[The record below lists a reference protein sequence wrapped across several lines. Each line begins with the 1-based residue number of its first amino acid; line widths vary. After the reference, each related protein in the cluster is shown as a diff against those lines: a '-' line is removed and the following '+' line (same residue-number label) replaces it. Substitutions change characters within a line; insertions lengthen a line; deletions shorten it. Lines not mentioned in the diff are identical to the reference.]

1 MDKIIRRKSS
11 KVMVGSLQIGGGA
24 DISVQSMTNT
34 FTKDVKATVSQI
46 LQLEEAGCEIIRVA
60 VADDEDAEAI
70 KEIKQQI
77 HIPIVADIHFDYRL
91 ALKSIENGID
101 KLRINPGN
109 IGGTDRVKKV
119 VEKAKERNI
128 PIRIGVNVGSIHRD
142 ILKKYGGPNSEAT
155 FCRPAKGSDK
165 GGVENAGKE
174 AVRKFF
180 VPYPEVDSF
189 EELNEYLHNE
199 CNKLLENNPKWEAEK
214 AALRPLPA
222 TRFDGARY
230 KEAKVNRYSMVQFE
244 TNRYSLPTMYV
255 GERVTVKATADEVKI
270 LYKGAI
276 IASHRRVYGQYQEEI
291 KLDHYL
297 ELLLQ
302 KPRALDN
309 TKVYKPNTLA
319 PIYEQYRRSLNARNH
334 KGNREFVRILM
345 LHRDYPP
352 ALVTEAVEIAMAYN
366 VYSYDGVLNIL
377 GQLLVSGRPKIVPVS
392 KDKLQN
398 IPEVVVIPPDLS
410 KYSVLMSGGG
420 K

>member
-142 ILKKYGGPNSEAT
+142 ILKKYGGPNSE
-155 FCRPAKGSDK
+155 GM
-165 GGVENAGKE
+165 VESA
-174 AVRKFF
+174 
-180 VPYPEVDSF
+180 
-189 EELNEYLHNE
+189 
-199 CNKLLENNPKWEAEK
+199 
-214 AALRPLPA
+214 
-222 TRFDGARY
+222 
-230 KEAKVNRYSMVQFE
+230 
-244 TNRYSLPTMYV
+244 
-255 GERVTVKATADEVKI
+255 
-270 LYKGAI
+270 
-276 IASHRRVYGQYQEEI
+276 
-291 KLDHYL
+291 LDH
-297 ELLLQ
+297 
-302 KPRALDN
+302 
-309 TKVYKPNTLA
+309 
-319 PIYEQYRRSLNARNH
+319 
-334 KGNREFVRILM
+334 VRILED
-345 LHRDYPP
+345 L
-352 ALVTEAVEIAMAYN
+352 N
-366 VYSYDGVLNIL
+366 YD
-377 GQLLVSGRPKIVPVS
+377 KIVISMKGTDIKMTIDAYKSMAEKVS
-392 KDKLQN
+392 YPLHLGITHAGTLFEGSIRSAIGVGSLLAEGIGDTIRISLTDDPAEEVKVAREILKSLNLRNFGINYITCPTCGRTN
-398 IPEVVVIPPDLS
+398 IRLIDLS
-410 KYSVLMSGGG
+410 K
-420 K
+420 KI

>member
-142 ILKKYGGPNSEAT
+142 ILKKYGGPNSE
-155 FCRPAKGSDK
+155 GM
-165 GGVENAGKE
+165 VESA
-174 AVRKFF
+174 
-180 VPYPEVDSF
+180 
-189 EELNEYLHNE
+189 
-199 CNKLLENNPKWEAEK
+199 
-214 AALRPLPA
+214 
-222 TRFDGARY
+222 
-230 KEAKVNRYSMVQFE
+230 
-244 TNRYSLPTMYV
+244 
-255 GERVTVKATADEVKI
+255 
-270 LYKGAI
+270 
-276 IASHRRVYGQYQEEI
+276 
-291 KLDHYL
+291 LDH
-297 ELLLQ
+297 
-302 KPRALDN
+302 
-309 TKVYKPNTLA
+309 
-319 PIYEQYRRSLNARNH
+319 
-334 KGNREFVRILM
+334 VRILED
-345 LHRDYPP
+345 L
-352 ALVTEAVEIAMAYN
+352 N
-366 VYSYDGVLNIL
+366 YD
-377 GQLLVSGRPKIVPVS
+377 KIVISMKGTDIKMTIDAYKSMAEKVS
-392 KDKLQN
+392 YPLHLGITHAGTLFEGSIRSAIGVGSLLAEGIGDTIRISLTDDPAEEVKVAREILKSLNLRNFGINYITCPTCGRTN
-398 IPEVVVIPPDLS
+398 IRLIDLS
-410 KYSVLMSGGG
+410 KKIQEGLKGVNKPITVAIMGCAVNGPGEARQADIGIAGG
-420 K
+420 KGEALLFKKGQIIGKVKEEDLVKTLLEEIDKIQR